1 MITSS
6 QRKSLFPLLLGVLCA
21 AWFAGWSSVAHAQST
36 IKSPG
41 DHPPDAFE
49 LEPHLLFSPFDAPDF
64 PSNGGYGIG
73 ARGTIE
79 IVPDGF
85 IPSLN
90 DSVGI
95 GFGLDWLHY
104 SGVQGRAFCRVRQYV
119 NGVNVCVETTARGS
133 NYLFVPV
140 VMQWNFWLAKSWS
153 AFGEP
158 GLALTHWNDGGFG
171 VEPVFS
177 VGGRYHFSD
186 SVALTARLGYP
197 AFSLGVSFLF

>member
-1 MITSS
+1 MVTSS
-6 QRKSLFPLLLGVLCA
+6 RKNSVLPLLFGVLCA
-21 AWFAGWSSVAHAQST
+21 AGLASWSSVANAQST
-36 IKSPG
+36 IKNPG
-41 DHPPDAFE
+41 DHPPDVFE

-64 PSNGGYGIG
+64 PSNGGYGVG
-73 ARGTIE
+73 VRGTIE

-95 GFGLDWLHY
+95 GFGLDWLY
-104 SGVQGRAFCRVRQYV
+104 YDGVEGRAFCRTRQYV
-119 NGVNVCVETTARGS
+119 NGVSVCVETTARGS
-133 NYLFVPV
+133 SYVFVPV
-140 VMQWNFWLAKSWS
+140 VMQWNFWLARRWS

-177 VGGRYHFSD
+177 AGGRFHFSD